1 MRRKSTLAGL
11 IVVAL
16 LIVGAGAAWYF
27 LSPVWALRS
36 MVAAAKSNDEAT
48 LSSYIDY
55 PALKA
60 DLKKDLNARFE
71 AEAKKTDDP
80 TAKMGVAIARSMMD
94 GVINAFV
101 SPAGLRATLVT
112 FDETDVPPAAKK
124 NAGKPKIE
132 RLGFSRFRLSR
143 EESPG
148 SGFVFER
155 RGLGWKMVGVDL
167 AAEAPAAAAPP
178 VKAPGA

>member
-1 MRRKSTLAGL
+1 MTRRKYVIAGL
-11 IVVAL
+11 VVLAL
-16 LIVGAGAAWYF
+16 LIAGAGVAWYY
-27 LSPVWALRS
+27 LSPAWALRS
-36 MVAAAKSNDEAT
+36 MVAAAKANDEPT

-60 DLKKDLNARFE
+60 DLKKDLSARFE
-71 AEAKKTDDP
+71 AESKKTDDP

-112 FDETDVPPAAKK
+112 FDESDVPPAMKK

-132 RLGFSRFRLSR
+132 RLGFNRFRLSR
-143 EESPG
+143 EENPG

-167 AAEAPAAAAPP
+167 SAQPAPARPIP
-178 VKAPGA
+178 APGA

>member
-1 MRRKSTLAGL
+1 MRRKYVLAA
-11 IVVAL
+11 VAVL
-16 LIVGAGAAWYF
+16 LVAIAAGTAWYL
-27 LSPVWALRS
+27 LSPALALRS
-36 MVAAAKSNDEAT
+36 MVAAAKANDEPT

-55 PALKA
+55 DALKA
-60 DLKKDLNARFE
+60 DLKKDLSARFE

-112 FDETDVPPAAKK
+112 FDESDVPPAMKK

-132 RLGFSRFRLSR
+132 RLGFNSFRLSR
-143 EESPG
+143 EENPG

-167 AAEAPAAAAPP
+167 AAEPPAARPATP
-178 VKAPGA
+178 APGA

>member
-1 MRRKSTLAGL
+1 MRRSY
-11 IVVAL
+11 VVAVVVAVLL
-16 LIVGAGAAWYF
+16 LIAAGVGWYVM
-27 LSPVWALRS
+27 SPAWALRS
-36 MVAAAKSNDEAT
+36 MVVAAKANDEPT

-60 DLKKDLNARFE
+60 DLKKDLSARLE

-101 SPAGLRATLVT
+101 SPAGLKATLVT
-112 FDETDVPPAAKK
+112 FDEAEVPAAVKK
-124 NAGKPKIE
+124 SGGKPKIE
-132 RLGFSRFRLSR
+132 RLDFNHFRLAR
-143 EESPG
+143 EETPG

-167 AAEAPAAAAPP
+167 ATEPPAAAAPA
-178 VKAPGA
+178 APAAK

>member
-1 MRRKSTLAGL
+1 MRRKYTLAGL

-16 LIVGAGAAWYF
+16 LVAGAGAAWYY
-27 LSPVWALRS
+27 LSPAWALRA
-36 MVAAAKSNDEAT
+36 MVAAAKSNDEPT

-55 PALKA
+55 EALKA
-60 DLKKDLNARFE
+60 DLKKDLSARFE

-94 GVINAFV
+94 GVVNSFV

-112 FDETDVPPAAKK
+112 FDEADVPPSAKK

-132 RLGFSRFRLSR
+132 RLGFNRFRLER
-143 EESPG
+143 EETPG

-167 AAEAPAAAAPP
+167 AVEAPAARP
-178 VKAPGA
+178 APGA

>member
-1 MRRKSTLAGL
+1 MRRKSTIAGL
-11 IVVAL
+11 LVLVL
-16 LIVGAGAAWYF
+16 LIVGAGAAWYY
-27 LSPVWALRS
+27 LSPAWALRS
-36 MVAAAKSNDEAT
+36 MVAAAKANDEPT

-60 DLKKDLNARFE
+60 DLKKDLSARFD

-80 TAKMGVAIARSMMD
+80 TAKMGMAIARSMMD

-101 SPAGLRATLVT
+101 SPAGIRATMVT
-112 FDETDVPPAAKK
+112 FDETDVPPAMKK

-132 RLGFSRFRLSR
+132 RLGFNRFRLSR

-167 AAEAPAAAAPP
+167 ADEPPAARPKPA
-178 VKAPGA
+178 APGA

>member
-1 MRRKSTLAGL
+1 MIAGL
-11 IVVAL
+11 VVLAL

-27 LSPVWALRS
+27 LSPAWALRS
-36 MVAAAKSNDEAT
+36 MVAAAKANDEPT

-55 PALKA
+55 EALKA
-60 DLKKDLNARFE
+60 DLKKDLSARFE
-71 AEAKKTDDP
+71 AEAKKSDDP

-112 FDETDVPPAAKK
+112 FDESDVPPAMKK

-132 RLGFSRFRLSR
+132 RLGFNSFRLSR
-143 EESPG
+143 EKNPG

-155 RGLGWKMVGVDL
+155 RGLGWKLVGVDL
-167 AAEAPAAAAPP
+167 TAEAPAAGPP
-178 VKAPGA
+178 PPPPPTPKA